1 MSLKDY
7 DVSQYIKNRL
17 KNSKDI
23 FKVIKNLEKE
33 GYEIIHTKT
42 LMNNYD
48 LVHIKKDN
56 ICVSICYTSTPEE
69 EFKQEIR
76 YILY

>member
-7 DVSQYIKNRL
+7 DISQYIKNRL

-23 FKVIKNLEKE
+23 FRVIKNLEKE

-42 LMNNYD
+42 LMNGYD
-48 LVHIKKDN
+48 LVHIKKDST
-56 ICVSICYTSTPEE
+56 CVSVCYIDTPER

-76 YILY
+76 YILF